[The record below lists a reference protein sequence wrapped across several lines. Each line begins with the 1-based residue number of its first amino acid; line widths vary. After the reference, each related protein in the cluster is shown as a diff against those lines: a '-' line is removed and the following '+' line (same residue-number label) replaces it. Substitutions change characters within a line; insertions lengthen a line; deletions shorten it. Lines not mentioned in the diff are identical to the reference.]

1 MLTGATAVFEE
12 IIDRFISSSSEFE
25 QKLVAVHPCQWSWPT
40 PCTEWNVRQLVNHM
54 TQGNLNYVRLLSGA
68 TRAEFLRLRDADALG
83 ADPLGAY
90 ARSVRECA
98 AAFTCPGALEQVLDY
113 PLGQVAGQQALVVR
127 TTDTIIHTWDL
138 ARAIGADDTLS
149 PDLVAWAS
157 DHLGEIYDGLAETPV
172 AAKTAHRFFAAPSGE
187 LPASAPQQHHLLH
200 RMGRRPVHAL

>member
-1 MLTGATAVFEE
+1 
-12 IIDRFISSSSEFE
+12 
-25 QKLVAVHPCQWSWPT
+25 
-40 PCTEWNVRQLVNHM
+40 
-54 TQGNLNYVRLLSGA
+54 
-68 TRAEFLRLRDADALG
+68 
-83 ADPLGAY
+83 
-90 ARSVRECA
+90 
-98 AAFTCPGALEQVLDY
+98 VLDY
-113 PLGQVAGQQALVVR
+113 PLGQVAGQQALAVR

-187 LPASAPQQHHLLH
+187 LPASAPQQHYLLH